1 MCLICHSSSSL
12 RTFLFIQKKVFNSN
26 VIIGRCFVQ
35 YWQLLSSFLIF
46 CFYLTRIKA
55 CETSCKIWKT
65 RKIFPILHLAL
76 CNNNYITYDDFVSFY
91 RGCRNECFS
100 FLVNDTTLIKS
111 LITFQKVSDWWN
123 PLNEIILMV
132 SLRKKLFYDK
142 RKP

>member
-1 MCLICHSSSSL
+1 MCLICNSSWNTSL
-12 RTFLFIQKKVFNSN
+12 RTFLFIQKKVFNTN

-35 YWQLLSSFLIF
+35 YWQILSSFLIF
-46 CFYLTRIKA
+46 CFYFTRIKA

-100 FLVNDTTLIKS
+100 FLVSDTTLLSNHWLRFRKY
-111 LITFQKVSDWWN
+111 LID
-123 PLNEIILMV
+123 EIHLM
-132 SLRKKLFYDK
+132 K
-142 RKP
+142 